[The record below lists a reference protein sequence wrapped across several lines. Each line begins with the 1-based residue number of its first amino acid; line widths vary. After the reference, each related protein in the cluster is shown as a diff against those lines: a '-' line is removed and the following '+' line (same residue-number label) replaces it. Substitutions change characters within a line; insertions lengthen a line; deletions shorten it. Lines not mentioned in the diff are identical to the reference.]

1 MKLPPRRGRPPKGG
15 RKEYER
21 RVVGFVLGSITE
33 KRKASESCGYI
44 SWVAVAEDFQ
54 RWVVLLG
61 LAIGLAIWLG
71 GLHPILQKMC
81 IGVGRM

>member
-1 MKLPPRRGRPPKGG
+1 MSTDPELCLVAEAVVKLPPRRGRPPKGG

-54 RWVVLLG
+54 R
-61 LAIGLAIWLG
+61 
-71 GLHPILQKMC
+71 
-81 IGVGRM
+81 